1 MAEATILERC
11 RWVND
16 PAWEVVK
23 LECSDGETY
32 RCTKFKTI
40 QAAWVGS
47 NKNSAANVAIGARWT
62 AGSQNI
68 TIDIKGT
75 GTTDVAITLIIRGE
89 S

>member
-1 MAEATILERC
+1 MGEAAILERC
-11 RWVND
+11 PWANN

-23 LECSDGETY
+23 LECDDGETY
-32 RCTKFKTI
+32 RCVKFRTI
-40 QAAWVGS
+40 QGVWVGS
-47 NKNSAANVAIGARWT
+47 NKTTANVAIGARWT

-75 GTTDVAITLIIRGE
+75 GTTGVPVTLIIRGE

>member
-32 RCTKFKTI
+32 RCTKFKTV

-47 NKNSAANVAIGARWT
+47 NRTSAANIALGVKWTTGAQT
-62 AGSQNI
+62 L
-68 TIDIKGT
+68 TISIKGT
-75 GTTDVAITLIIRGE
+75 GTTDVPVTLIIRGE